1 MEYQS
6 ESEKKQYNKIDPDSE
21 KIIVDYMQKWINK
34 GKIERNPFAQISK
47 LIPYSAK
54 KICHHWMNKMDPK
67 LRLVKDV
74 PFTLQ
79 EKEYIVEWVEDY
91 LNSNNKIISW
101 KLLQSKMKEKFGI
114 LRSRNDLKNIWYV
127 KKRQTTKRTKNG
139 NRVNIESVP
148 SVPFVPLIENHF
160 FMRNYVSYSLQPPSY
175 PESVANVMIME
186 NFNYF
191 ECISRPVIP
200 LR

>member
-79 EKEYIVEWVEDY
+79 EKEYIVEW
-91 LNSNNKIISW
+91 
-101 KLLQSKMKEKFGI
+101 
-114 LRSRNDLKNIWYV
+114 
-127 KKRQTTKRTKNG
+127 KRQTTKRTKNG
-139 NRVNIESVP
+139 NRESVP

-160 FMRNYVSYSLQPPSY
+160 FMRNYVSYSYNHTSY
-175 PESVANVMIME
+175 PESVASVMIME

-191 ECISRPVIP
+191 ECISRPVIR

>member
-1 MEYQS
+1 M
-6 ESEKKQYNKIDPDSE
+6 
-21 KIIVDYMQKWINK
+21 
-34 GKIERNPFAQISK
+34 
-47 LIPYSAK
+47 
-54 KICHHWMNKMDPK
+54 
-67 LRLVKDV
+67 RLVKDV

-191 ECISRPVIP
+191 GCISRPVIP
-200 LR
+200 LSL

>member
-1 MEYQS
+1 
-6 ESEKKQYNKIDPDSE
+6 
-21 KIIVDYMQKWINK
+21 V
-34 GKIERNPFAQISK
+34 
-47 LIPYSAK
+47 
-54 KICHHWMNKMDPK
+54 
-67 LRLVKDV
+67 RLVKDV

-175 PESVANVMIME
+175 PASVMIME